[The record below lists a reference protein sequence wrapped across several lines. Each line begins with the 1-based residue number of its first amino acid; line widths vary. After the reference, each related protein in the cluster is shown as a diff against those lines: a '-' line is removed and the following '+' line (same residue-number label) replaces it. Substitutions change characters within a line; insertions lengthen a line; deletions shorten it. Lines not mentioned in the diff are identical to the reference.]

1 MRGTLLFLPD
11 VFGDD
16 AERNDIRAS
25 FKCIV
30 HFGLLNLQDHSPRM
44 DASPICP
51 IVPVMCDTLCLL
63 LYVVTFFV
71 MKGQD

>member
-1 MRGTLLFLPD
+1 VRGTLLFLPD

-16 AERNDIRAS
+16 AERKDLRAS
-25 FKCIV
+25 FKCVV
-30 HFGLLNLQDHSPRM
+30 HFGHLNLQDHSPRM

-63 LYVVTFFV
+63 LYAETFFV